1 MLPGKQSDKNA
12 HAIVLPR
19 TISPM
24 KGKMYSTTFQIHKMC
39 GLFLGLDTMNLTDYG
54 KFNFLS
60 YISGQD
66 ELLSYCGRSDIRG
79 LIA

>member
-1 MLPGKQSDKNA
+1 MIAKAYL
-12 HAIVLPR
+12 R
-19 TISPM
+19 
-24 KGKMYSTTFQIHKMC
+24 TFQLHKMC
-39 GLFLGLDTMNLTDYG
+39 GSFLGLDTMNLTDYG
-54 KFNFLS
+54 KLNFLS